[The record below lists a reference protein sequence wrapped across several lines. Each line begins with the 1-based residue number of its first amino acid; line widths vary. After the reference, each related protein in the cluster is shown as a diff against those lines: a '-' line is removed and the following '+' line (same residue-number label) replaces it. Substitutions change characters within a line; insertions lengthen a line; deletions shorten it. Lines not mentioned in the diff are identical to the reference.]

1 MRTVTLATGTKAVYV
16 AATTT
21 KVYVTLDGSTP
32 SSTNG
37 IPIVA
42 GGLPVY
48 LSVGSPVI
56 KWIGS
61 ASATHVVDVLCLT

>member
-1 MRTVTLATGTKAVYV
+1 MSV
-16 AATTT
+16 TTT
-21 KVYVTLDGSTP
+21 KVYMTFDGSTP

-42 GGLPVY
+42 GGLPVFF
-48 LSVGSPVI
+48 STGSPTV

-61 ASATHVVDVLCLT
+61 ATATHIVDVLCLS